1 MLPCKHELKKLEIF
15 LLKQNLFTF
24 VFLTIFSI
32 FYTTKTYAQQN
43 GDIEAFVEDTKTDIL
58 IVVAGGLAG
67 AVLGLSTLS
76 FVEEPKKHSK
86 NILYGSSIGIIAGVA
101 FVAFNQANK
110 SKEMFFNEQA
120 VLRGTSE
127 FGTLARANWHF
138 DNVTTFRAN
147 LPIPQFGYSFSY

>member
-1 MLPCKHELKKLEIF
+1 MEGT
-15 LLKQNLFTF
+15 LLKQNLFTL
-24 VFLTIFSI
+24 VVITIFSI
-32 FYTTKTYAQQN
+32 SFTTKTYAQQNN

-76 FVEEPKKHSK
+76 FVEEPKAHSK

-110 SKEMFFNEQA
+110 SKGMFFEDQVGA
-120 VLRGTSE
+120 LDPIE
-127 FGTLARANWHF
+127 FGTVARVNWHHQ
-138 DNVTTFRAN
+138 NVIEYSTK
-147 LPIPQFGYSFSY
+147 LPIAQLGYSFTY